1 MKRVHIVLTVL
12 TLAFVAVIAVQ
23 SIKGKTETYA
33 ASAGQTFTVQTER
46 NDAPKKTT
54 SQGTPIN
61 DKFDW
66 SRVSMEDTPE
76 SSCFSAIGYDKTHE
90 VLVVTFR
97 DSGASYAYYGLPS
110 GVWNELHN
118 AKSKGG
124 YYNSDIKG
132 NYACEKLE

>member
-1 MKRVHIVLTVL
+1 MKRVHIALTVL
-12 TLAFVAVIAVQ
+12 TLAFVVVITVL

-33 ASAGQTFTVQTER
+33 TSTGQTFTVQTER
-46 NDAPKKTT
+46 NETQKKTT

-61 DKFDW
+61 DSFDW

-76 SSCFSAIGYDKTHE
+76 SSCFSEIGYDKKHE

-110 GVWNELHN
+110 SVWNELCN

-124 YYNSDIKG
+124 YYNSEIKG
-132 NYACEKLE
+132 YYDCEKLE